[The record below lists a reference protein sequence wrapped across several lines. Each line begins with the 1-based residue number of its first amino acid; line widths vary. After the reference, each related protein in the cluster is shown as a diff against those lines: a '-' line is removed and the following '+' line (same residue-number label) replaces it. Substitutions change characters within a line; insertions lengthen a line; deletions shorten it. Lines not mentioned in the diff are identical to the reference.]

1 LSPFNSEINLYQS
14 QINTTES
21 KINLFNTNILKLSG
35 HFNDSISQN
44 KTVKVDQ
51 FVNNTIEVHTS
62 VITPVGSLKNW
73 LTEWRLITDNQYI
86 LDIVENGYKIP
97 FKTEPEQ
104 IYINNNKSSLE
115 NKDVVASEITNL
127 LNKGCIREVSTK
139 SLIVNPLTVAFSKSS
154 KPRLVLDCRHINP
167 HLHKYRFICEDGK
180 VAREMFDVGDFIFSY
195 DLKSAYH
202 HIEIFE
208 ELEHYLGLAWFFG
221 GKIRYFVF
229 AVLSF
234 GISTTGYIFSKVLR
248 EVVKDFRSKGKRI
261 IMFLDD
267 GLAGEND
274 YDTAVKS
281 SREVNDQ
288 LQNFGFLIAHDKC
301 HWSPC
306 QKLDWLGYSWDT
318 ENGIIFVKEE
328 RIQKLEKCFTYALCQ
343 VENGKNLISC

>member
-1 LSPFNSEINLYQS
+1 M
-14 QINTTES
+14 
-21 KINLFNTNILKLSG
+21 
-35 HFNDSISQN
+35 
-44 KTVKVDQ
+44 
-51 FVNNTIEVHTS
+51 
-62 VITPVGSLKNW
+62 
-73 LTEWRLITDNQYI
+73 ITDNQYI

-97 FKTEPEQ
+97 FKTEREQ

-115 NKDVVASEITNL
+115 NKDFVASEITNV

-167 HLHKYRFICEDGK
+167 HLHKDRFKYEDGK

-195 DLKSAYH
+195 DLISAYH

-208 ELEHYLGLAWFFG
+208 EHEQYLGLAWFFE

-229 AVLSF
+229 AVLTF
-234 GISTTGYIFSKVLR
+234 GISTTGYILSKVLR

-261 IMFLDD
+261 TMFLDD
-267 GLAGEND
+267 GLTGEND

-301 HWSPC
+301 QWSPC
-306 QKLDWLGYSWDT
+306 QKLDWLGYTWDT

-328 RIQKLEKCFTYALCQ
+328 RIQKLEKCFTYAL
-343 VENGKNLISC
+343 